1 MSMVK
6 TFDIEMM
13 SDPAVYPHP
22 VANLSIME
30 THISWV
36 ILTGDFAYKIKKPV
50 NFGFVDFS
58 TLEKRHND
66 CEQELRLNRRLAA
79 AIYLDLVAIKIRQ
92 GGLSIGGEG
101 KIVDYAVKMR
111 QFPQSAQMDNR
122 LAQGGVRQ
130 ADMDSI
136 AHYIARFH
144 QSIPVASTDMSY
156 GDQRH
161 IYQPVEQ
168 NFIQISEN
176 NIHADQHQAA
186 LSELASWSST
196 TFTILAPVFIQ
207 RKQQGYIREC
217 HGDLHL
223 RNLVW
228 LNHQPMAFD
237 CMEFNLSLRWI
248 DVISDIAFLIMD
260 LQYRQ
265 QTPMANR
272 LLNAY
277 LEDTGDYTG
286 LRTLPFY
293 LCYRAMVRAKV
304 NVLRLRQSAIF
315 EKGEKA
321 TIAAYQSY
329 LQLARGYTEKHQ
341 PRLIIMRGVS
351 ASGKSTVSQQIVDFC
366 GYIRIRSDIERKRLF
381 HPLIEKSHADTVEIN
396 HGLYSEAA
404 TTQTYQ
410 RLLFLCTQI
419 INAGYRVVVDAAFL
433 HYAQRQPFEQF
444 ACSRNIPWRI
454 VETTAPTE
462 VLKQRIVA
470 RKNDVSDA
478 TIEVLEYQLAQWH
491 VLDKRE
497 QGHSLLINTEKLAEK
512 PIAIEQFDF

>member
-1 MSMVK
+1 MGTMVK
-6 TFDIEMM
+6 AFDIEMM

-22 VANLSIME
+22 VTNLSIVE

-50 NFGFVDFS
+50 NFGFLDFS
-58 TLEKRHND
+58 TLEKRHNN

-79 AIYLDLVAIKIRQ
+79 EIYLDLVAIKARP
-92 GGLSIGGEG
+92 GGLSIEGGGE
-101 KIVDYAVKMR
+101 VVEYAVKMR

-122 LAQGGVRQ
+122 LAQDGIRL
-130 ADMDSI
+130 ADMDNI

-144 QSIPVASTDMSY
+144 QSVPVASADMTY
-156 GDQRH
+156 GDQQH

-176 NIHADQHQAA
+176 IHTNQHQAV
-186 LSELASWSST
+186 LSELSSWSRT
-196 TFTILAPVFIQ
+196 TFITLAPVLIQ

-223 RNLVW
+223 GNLLW
-228 LNHQPMAFD
+228 LNHQPIAFD
-237 CMEFNLSLRWI
+237 CIEFNSSLRWI

-265 QTPMANR
+265 QRVMANR

-277 LEDTGDYTG
+277 LEDTGDYAG
-286 LRTLPFY
+286 LRVLPFY

-304 NVLRLRQSAIF
+304 NVLRLRQSTIS
-315 EKGEKA
+315 EKGERAA
-321 TIAAYQSY
+321 TADYQSY
-329 LQLARGYTEKHQ
+329 LQLARGYIEKHQ

-351 ASGKSTVSQQIVDFC
+351 ASGKSTLSQQIVDFL
-366 GYIRIRSDIERKRLF
+366 GYVRIRSDIERKRLF
-381 HPLIEKSHADTVEIN
+381 HLSIEKSHAGTVEIN
-396 HGLYSEAA
+396 HGLYSEEASIR
-404 TTQTYQ
+404 TYK

-419 INAGYRVVVDAAFL
+419 IAAGYSVVVDAAFL
-433 HYAQRQPFEQF
+433 QYVQRQPFEQF
-444 ACSRNIPWRI
+444 AHAGNIPCRI
-454 VETTAPTE
+454 VETHAPAD
-462 VLKQRIVA
+462 VLKQRIMA

-478 TIEVLEYQLAQWH
+478 GIEVLDYQLAHRQA
-491 VLDKRE
+491 LDKKE
-497 QGHSLLINTEKLAEK
+497 QEYCILINTEKLAEK
-512 PIAIEQFDF
+512 PVVIEQFDF